1 VEDIIYMLNPWWEW
15 RNWEDK
21 DSDLRKLRK
30 AKIKWSPP
38 WIKNISLKPFSLN
51 FITGPRQV
59 GKTTGVKILVKKL
72 LSQTVPKAVFY
83 YNCDFISSSKE
94 LKKIIDFY
102 LKIKHS
108 NKINISYIILDEV
121 TGVEYWW
128 KIIKG
133 YIDLG
138 VFENDVLIVLG
149 SASFRLRKF
158 AEAFPGRRGY
168 GTTIEVL
175 PLNFREYIQVH
186 GEKPLK
192 SNYIKVKTLFE
203 KYLNTGGFPRS
214 INEDPEFFKDLIF
227 SIERDIAKTGKSP
240 KIFRMILH
248 SILEKAPSPIGY
260 HTIAQEIGI
269 SHNTVREYLELM
281 EDLFIVGVAYWKQ
294 GNKISFRKEKK
305 IFLRDP
311 YLAKT
316 FSMILGVDTR
326 KDYLYEWIVQEH
338 LYRKYSE
345 IYYWRNSYE
354 IDCLAGNLKIEVEA
368 GKPHRR
374 YPRGVTVIDEE
385 KLPLF
390 LLDL

>member
-1 VEDIIYMLNPWWEW
+1 
-15 RNWEDK
+15 
-21 DSDLRKLRK
+21 
-30 AKIKWSPP
+30 
-38 WIKNISLKPFSLN
+38 
-51 FITGPRQV
+51 
-59 GKTTGVKILVKKL
+59 
-72 LSQTVPKAVFY
+72 
-83 YNCDFISSSKE
+83 
-94 LKKIIDFY
+94 
-102 LKIKHS
+102 
-108 NKINISYIILDEV
+108 
-121 TGVEYWW
+121 
-128 KIIKG
+128 
-133 YIDLG
+133 
-138 VFENDVLIVLG
+138 
-149 SASFRLRKF
+149 
-158 AEAFPGRRGY
+158 
-168 GTTIEVL
+168 
-175 PLNFREYIQVH
+175 
-186 GEKPLK
+186 
-192 SNYIKVKTLFE
+192 
-203 KYLNTGGFPRS
+203 
-214 INEDPEFFKDLIF
+214 
-227 SIERDIAKTGKSP
+227 
-240 KIFRMILH
+240 
-248 SILEKAPSPIGY
+248 
-260 HTIAQEIGI
+260 
-269 SHNTVREYLELM
+269 M